1 MFNVSQ
7 LYSITQ
13 FLRANFKEVNYNERA
28 FITIK
33 EKKKRSCFLQY
44 IMGKNINTFN
54 KKLTAVMQQKI

>member
-33 EKKKRSCFLQY
+33 EKK
-44 IMGKNINTFN
+44 
-54 KKLTAVMQQKI
+54 